1 MLQCWRRFGNP
12 TLISTMDLIP
22 IFTQSPGQTSS
33 WGSRRMATSPT
44 PSGLFYSDS
53 WWMKISCTVFFSV
66 FDLFSADMN
75 QLFSPPYFQIQFHIC
90 CFTFA
95 EPPYLRLT
103 CLNLLHY
110 FNCATSFISLQ
121 PQFISFWITL
131 LKIHL
136 DRYSLST
143 QNFDHKW
150 VIKWKPKSC

>member
-1 MLQCWRRFGNP
+1 MLQCWRRFGNR
-12 TLISTMDLIP
+12 THISTMDLIP
-22 IFTQSPGQTSS
+22 IFTRSLGQTSS

-44 PSGLFYSDS
+44 PSGLFYNENSIFIFGS
-53 WWMKISCTVFFSV
+53 
-66 FDLFSADMN
+66 DLFSTDMF
-75 QLFSPPYFQIQFHIC
+75 QLFSPTYFQIQIHIC

-95 EPPYLRLT
+95 EPVYLRLT